1 MYVCLV
7 YHSSFLFILNPHL
20 FTVNIFACVRLFKRI
35 MLTGII
41 YLNCLGHFKQ
51 LLGWELGQAATLAWG
66 TGKNH
71 RNGASKSHSIQGWC
85 QVEARN
91 GKQECLCIGCFFFDM
106 SCISSIFCIF
116 RYGQCLYFASVYT
129 EYIGEIPRV
138 HTYICMYVCMNVM

>member
-91 GKQECLCIGCFFFDM
+91 GKQECLCIGCFFLICLAYQAYSAYSDTVNVYILHR
-106 SCISSIFCIF
+106 CIQSIS
-116 RYGQCLYFASVYT
+116 GKSPVYIHI
-129 EYIGEIPRV
+129 YV
-138 HTYICMYVCMNVM
+138 CMYVWM